1 MKDFTPCE
9 HGSHPMGCIQCQ
21 LAAQPPA
28 TPQDIK
34 GESAEIHRLGDA
46 VRDGS
51 ATPEMAYAW
60 LTHPYVCTSDMV
72 RAAARIMASA
82 PPAVWQDKWD
92 ARESALRALVAQWKN
107 KAESHRRAAHAY
119 TGFADD
125 NGVRIAQM
133 HRTLADCID
142 AQAHELERLL
152 ESEQ

>member
-1 MKDFTPCE
+1 MTPTAQ
-9 HGSHPMGCIQCQ
+9 I
-21 LAAQPPA
+21 AAIRSRSE
-28 TPQDIK
+28 DEFHDL
-34 GESAEIHRLGDA
+34 GEALGD
-46 VRDGS
+46 VRELLRLWD
-51 ATPEMAYAW
+51 
-60 LTHPYVCTSDMV
+60 TH
-72 RAAARIMASA
+72 
-82 PPAVWQDKWD
+82 Q
-92 ARESALRALVAQWKN
+92 SALRALVAQWKN

>member
-1 MKDFTPCE
+1 MQAKSDSAMSISEGKAKGVPMTPTAQIAAIRQRAE
-9 HGSHPMGCIQCQ
+9 RAYPRGVSDIRHDGTPVYTQMGDPVADVRFL
-21 LAAQPPA
+21 LAAW
-28 TPQDIK
+28 D
-34 GESAEIHRLGDA
+34 
-46 VRDGS
+46 
-51 ATPEMAYAW
+51 
-60 LTHPYVCTSDMV
+60 TH
-72 RAAARIMASA
+72 
-82 PPAVWQDKWD
+82 Q
-92 ARESALRALVAQWKN
+92 SALRALVAQWKN

>member
-1 MKDFTPCE
+1 MQAKSDSAMSISEGKAKGVPMTPTAQ
-9 HGSHPMGCIQCQ
+9 I
-21 LAAQPPA
+21 AAIRQKRWL
-28 TPQDIK
+28 D
-34 GESAEIHRLGDA
+34 
-46 VRDGS
+46 RDGDDVNTLL
-51 ATPEMAYAW
+51 ALW
-60 LTHPYVCTSDMV
+60 DTH
-72 RAAARIMASA
+72 
-82 PPAVWQDKWD
+82 Q
-92 ARESALRALVAQWKN
+92 SALRALVAQWKN

>member
-1 MKDFTPCE
+1 MTPTAQ
-9 HGSHPMGCIQCQ
+9 I
-21 LAAQPPA
+21 AAIRQRA
-28 TPQDIK
+28 ENAKEIGAVSVAWSQDIPFLLQQ
-34 GESAEIHRLGDA
+34 I
-46 VRDGS
+46 
-51 ATPEMAYAW
+51 
-60 LTHPYVCTSDMV
+60 
-72 RAAARIMASA
+72 
-82 PPAVWQDKWD
+82 D

-142 AQAHELERLL
+142 AQAHDVERLL